1 MAVGSLALQGKHVF
15 NTSTFNWSVSA
26 GRARSLS
33 GSGSA
38 KYSWVGDKNI
48 SCNNQPGVSIYRP
61 GWSAGCFGTGA
72 DNSEEPNN
80 YKLKTFAPPTFG
92 QSAQVNLQAS
102 ASYSKMYRIGMRFGT
117 FELGGKIRNA
127 HKFDDTYDETFTPN
141 GKTLIS
147 SHPEWASDFTDP
159 NYYDK
164 TYPMGHVTDYS
175 KVRSYVDN
183 NATLFTMS
191 GGPGVNSNNYDLV
204 ERIPAGYVMNTI
216 ELASRV
222 RLVTGVRIEAT
233 HVDTLSYDS
242 SLVVPPTTLTFKAG
256 GDYIDVLPSGSLRF
270 AVDKNSDLRLVFG
283 RGLARPDPQDLTAAV
298 GQPDT
303 SQTPET
309 ISIGNPN
316 LKAEHGNNYDILYE
330 RNLNHAGLIQ
340 AGYFYK
346 DLSDPITTVQTRPT
360 TGPFAGFLVTEP
372 GNAGSGHVQGIE
384 LAYQQRMAY
393 LPGVMSGAGLSTN
406 YSYTTSQAN
415 GIPGRSDS
423 PRLLRQAPN
432 SWNISPTYDTKKFS
446 MRVGMTFDD
455 AMIYAYQ
462 WTDGADP
469 VGGIKGPLGDN
480 YLYAHYQFD
489 TQASYKLPFGFQ
501 VYAYGLN
508 LNNEVFGFY
517 NGSTQYVVQREYY
530 HPTYAGGIRWTSSR
544 EK

>member
-1 MAVGSLALQGKHVF
+1 M
-15 NTSTFNWSVSA
+15 
-26 GRARSLS
+26 
-33 GSGSA
+33 
-38 KYSWVGDKNI
+38 
-48 SCNNQPGVSIYRP
+48 
-61 GWSAGCFGTGA
+61 
-72 DNSEEPNN
+72 
-80 YKLKTFAPPTFG
+80 
-92 QSAQVNLQAS
+92 
-102 ASYSKMYRIGMRFGT
+102 
-117 FELGGKIRNA
+117 
-127 HKFDDTYDETFTPN
+127 
-141 GKTLIS
+141 
-147 SHPEWASDFTDP
+147 
-159 NYYDK
+159 
-164 TYPMGHVTDYS
+164 
-175 KVRSYVDN
+175 
-183 NATLFTMS
+183 
-191 GGPGVNSNNYDLV
+191 
-204 ERIPAGYVMNTI
+204 
-216 ELASRV
+216 
-222 RLVTGVRIEAT
+222 RIEAT